1 MRSLILVLVLSLAV
15 ASVLSKKGGKGG
27 KGGKEEKG
35 LCLTEDH
42 MMMMCKAGTAL
53 GERTMAAME
62 TCSGNAVAEG
72 RAKKGKGKGKKPKP
86 NKPNKP
92 NKGKGKGKN
101 KCLSVEK
108 LEKKAMEEYAVE
120 ICVFQEL
127 GWMDSDMNE
136 MEEVI
141 QADIDTLPPKIAEAL
156 KGDPYAECLA
166 VAEEKRKN
174 MEKKYKHCEKKYDEE
189 EKARLDELFTGIA
202 ETECF
207 MHVFKK
213 SCGSYVK
220 ENLSSILGGI
230 MPAAGRK

>member
-1 MRSLILVLVLSLAV
+1 MI
-15 ASVLSKKGGKGG
+15 
-27 KGGKEEKG
+27 
-35 LCLTEDH
+35 
-42 MMMMCKAGTAL
+42 CKAGTAL

-62 TCSGNAVAEG
+62 TCSDNAMAEG
-72 RAKKGKGKGKKPKP
+72 RAKKGKP
-86 NKPNKP
+86 KPNKP
-92 NKGKGKGKN
+92 NKGKGKGKGKD
-101 KCLSVEK
+101 KCPPVDDIEK
-108 LEKKAMEEYAVE
+108 WAMEKYAGE

-141 QADIDTLPPKIAEAL
+141 QADIDTLPTDIADAL
-156 KGDPYAECLA
+156 KGGDYEDCLA
-166 VAEEKRKN
+166 MAKEKMKS
-174 MEKKYKHCEKKYDEE
+174 MDKKYNCEGKYDEE

-220 ENLSSILGGI
+220 NNLSTILGGL

>member
-1 MRSLILVLVLSLAV
+1 
-15 ASVLSKKGGKGG
+15 
-27 KGGKEEKG
+27 
-35 LCLTEDH
+35 
-42 MMMMCKAGTAL
+42 MMMCSAGSSL

-62 TCSGNAVAEG
+62 ACSDNAVAEE
-72 RAKKGKGKGKKPKP
+72 RAKKPKP

-92 NKGKGKGKN
+92 NKGKGKGKGKD
-101 KCLSVEK
+101 KCPPVEEI
-108 LEKKAMEEYAVE
+108 EKWAMKKYAGE

-141 QADIDTLPPKIAEAL
+141 QADIDTLPTEIAEAL
-156 KGDPYAECLA
+156 KGDQYEECLA
-166 VAEEKRKN
+166 VAEEKMKS
-174 MEKKYKHCEKKYDEE
+174 MEKKYKKCLKKYDEE

-207 MHVFKK
+207 MTVFKK

-220 ENLSSILGGI
+220 NNLSTILGGI

>member
-1 MRSLILVLVLSLAV
+1 
-15 ASVLSKKGGKGG
+15 
-27 KGGKEEKG
+27 
-35 LCLTEDH
+35 
-42 MMMMCKAGTAL
+42 
-53 GERTMAAME
+53 MAAME
-62 TCSGNAVAEG
+62 TCFGNAVAEG
-72 RAKKGKGKGKKPKP
+72 RAKKGKGKG
-86 NKPNKP
+86 NKPKP
-92 NKGKGKGKN
+92 NKGKGN
-101 KCLSVEK
+101 KPKCPKVDE
-108 LEKKAMEEYAVE
+108 LEAKAMEEYAGE
-120 ICVFQEL
+120 ICMFQEL

-166 VAEEKRKN
+166 MAEDKRKN

-220 ENLSSILGGI
+220 ENLSSILGG
-230 MPAAGRK
+230 MVPAAGRK